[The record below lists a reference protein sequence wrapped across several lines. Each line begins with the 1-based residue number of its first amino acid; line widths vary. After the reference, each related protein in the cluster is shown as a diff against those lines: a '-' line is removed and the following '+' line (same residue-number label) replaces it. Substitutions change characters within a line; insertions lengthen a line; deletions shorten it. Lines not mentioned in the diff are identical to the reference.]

1 MAPERFAAAEDPS
14 AAPALLQ
21 VRGVSKAFPG
31 VLALDA
37 VDFAIHR
44 GEVVALVGENG
55 AGKSTLMKVLAGVH
69 QPDRGEVLL
78 DGEAVVLA
86 SPLAALQRGIA
97 LIHQELNL
105 CDNLTVA
112 GAMFLGAELR
122 RGPFLREREMAG
134 LSRHWLSRLGI
145 ELDPKTLVATLRPG
159 QQQMLEIARALRS
172 EARLLIMD
180 EPTSGLTQVEV
191 ECLFAVVRELAK
203 KGIAIVYITHRL
215 SEIAVLAD
223 RVVGMRDG
231 QNSGGLSRGQ
241 INHEALVHLMVGRGL
256 AAASRQPH
264 AKGEVALQVRG
275 LRTHAYPSAANDLTV
290 CRREVVAIAGLL
302 GAGRSELLRALFGV
316 DDRLAGEVSVAGVP
330 VTASDPRAAMA
341 AGLALLPE
349 DRKHEGLVLDMSVAE
364 NLSLPTLHRQ
374 GIWLQRA
381 YEQDLAAKAIA
392 DLDIACS
399 SSQQLAGS
407 LSGGN
412 QQKIVLGKWLAA
424 NPSVLLLDEPTRGVD
439 VGARAEIYRRLQELA
454 ADGLAVVF
462 VSSELEEVLAL
473 ADRVVVMHEGA
484 IFGEVCGADITE
496 QNIMRLATG
505 STSGIGNTSALA

>member
-55 AGKSTLMKVLAGVH
+55 AGKSTLMKVLAGVD

-122 RGPFLREREMAG
+122 RGPFLREREMAR

-215 SEIAVLAD
+215 SEIGVLAD
-223 RVVGMRDG
+223 RDMLLQAAINLLSNAVKYTPEQGRVTLRSRMEDNRISFEVQDNGVGFDPRM
-231 QNSGGLSRGQ
+231 Q
-241 INHEALVHLMVGRGL
+241 
-256 AAASRQPH
+256 
-264 AKGEVALQVRG
+264 
-275 LRTHAYPSAANDLTV
+275 
-290 CRREVVAIAGLL
+290 
-302 GAGRSELLRALFGV
+302 
-316 DDRLAGEVSVAGVP
+316 DRLFRVFQSLHSARDFDGIGI
-330 VTASDPRAAMA
+330 
-341 AGLALLPE
+341 GLALARRVVERHGGQIRAQGEPGKGC
-349 DRKHEGLVLDMSVAE
+349 RSS
-364 NLSLPTLHRQ
+364 LSLPL
-374 GIWLQRA
+374 
-381 YEQDLAAKAIA
+381 EPPSD
-392 DLDIACS
+392 
-399 SSQQLAGS
+399 GS
-407 LSGGN
+407 
-412 QQKIVLGKWLAA
+412 
-424 NPSVLLLDEPTRGVD
+424 
-439 VGARAEIYRRLQELA
+439 
-454 ADGLAVVF
+454 
-462 VSSELEEVLAL
+462 
-473 ADRVVVMHEGA
+473 
-484 IFGEVCGADITE
+484 
-496 QNIMRLATG
+496 ATG
-505 STSGIGNTSALA
+505 PRTSHA